1 MSKPETDAILMIA
14 SSEGDADM
22 LYAVGMFVPD
32 AFTYI
37 ERGGRKTVV
46 MSDLEID
53 RAKAN
58 AKVDEILSYSVF
70 QARLKRR
77 GVEQP
82 KFADVVA
89 EILREIGVRSVLVPE
104 RFPTGYADHLREQ
117 GIAVQAKEDPFWDAR
132 PIKTQYEIDCISRAS
147 RLTESAIRVAI
158 EALRASTVKD
168 GLLYGP
174 EGIVTSEYLKKLI
187 AVHLLERECLAM
199 HTIVASGIQG
209 CDPHNQ
215 GSGPLRAGE
224 PIILDVFPKSISTGY
239 YADITRTVV
248 KGPASDTL
256 KRQYDAVLE
265 AQEVVFARLK
275 AGVDGQEIHQAVEAH
290 FKANGFETGEKEGR
304 LQGFFHGTG
313 HGFGLEVHEPPRISK
328 VPSIMRPGHVVT
340 VEPGLYY
347 TSVGGVRIED
357 NVVVTETGY
366 DNLTQLDK
374 QLEV

>member
-1 MSKPETDAILMIA
+1 MSTPETDAILMIA

-53 RAKAN
+53 RAKAI

-70 QARLKRR
+70 QARLKKR

-89 EILREIGVRSVLVPE
+89 EVLREMGVRSVLVPE
-104 RFPTGYADHLREQ
+104 RFPIGYADHLRVQ
-117 GIAVQAKEDPFWDAR
+117 GIGVQAKEDPFWDAR
-132 PIKTQYEIDCISRAS
+132 PKKTRYEIDCIFQAS
-147 RLTESAIRVAI
+147 RHTESAIRIAI
-158 EALRASTVKD
+158 EVLKEATVKN
-168 GLLYGP
+168 GLLNGP
-174 EGIVTSEYLKKLI
+174 EGVVTSEYLKKLMS
-187 AVHLLERECLAM
+187 VHLLERECLAM
-199 HTIVASGIQG
+199 HTIVAGGVQG

-215 GSGPLRAGE
+215 GSGPLHAGE
-224 PIILDVFPKSISTGY
+224 PIILDVFPKSITTGY

-248 KGPASDTL
+248 KGPASDAL
-256 KRQYDAVLE
+256 KKQYDAVLE

-275 AGVDGQEIHQAVEAH
+275 AGVDGQDIHEAVEAH
-290 FKANGFETGEKEGR
+290 FKDRGFETVEKEGR

-328 VPSIMRPGHVVT
+328 IPCVLQTGHVVT

-357 NVVVTETGY
+357 NVVVTETGFE
-366 DNLTQLDK
+366 NLTQLDK